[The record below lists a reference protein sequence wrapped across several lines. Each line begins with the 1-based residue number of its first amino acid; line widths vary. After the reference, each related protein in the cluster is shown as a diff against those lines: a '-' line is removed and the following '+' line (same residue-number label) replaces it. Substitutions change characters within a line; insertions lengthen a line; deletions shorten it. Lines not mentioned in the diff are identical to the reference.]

1 MTVTARNREA
11 RTKARSHADR
21 WLLTRVLVFLLANG
35 FLGLA
40 IDIRVEH
47 VDVVHEHAIAWVPIV
62 YSCVMSVACLAAFVF
77 WTRTL
82 RLVML
87 PLFLAAFLVGGTG
100 FYLHNHGNLG
110 KVIHSS
116 IGAWTDA
123 NMDRS
128 DGPPQTAPL
137 AFVGLGVI
145 GILTS
150 LRRYNA

>member
-1 MTVTARNREA
+1 MTATARNREA
-11 RTKARSHADR
+11 RTEARTQFDR
-21 WLLTRVLVFLLANG
+21 WPLTRVLVFLLANG

-47 VDVVHEHAIAWVPIV
+47 VDVVHEHAIAWLPII
-62 YSCVMSVACLAAFVF
+62 YSCVMSVACLIAFVF
-77 WTRTL
+77 WNKRS

-87 PLFLAAFLVGGTG
+87 PLFLAAFLVGGMG
-100 FYLHNHGNLG
+100 FYLHNHGNLR
-110 KVIHSS
+110 KVVTSS
-116 IGAWTDA
+116 VGAWTNA

-137 AFVGLGVI
+137 AFVGLGMI

-150 LRRYNA
+150 LRRFNT